1 LRQAYDYWQ
10 DQPGCYD
17 SGKTSGW
24 FGAGG
29 GVGEG
34 KPPPETETETE
45 TENPAAPSK
54 RMCQKAGKR

>member
-1 LRQAYDYWQ
+1 MTTGRINQVVTILARPA
-10 DQPGCYD
+10 
-17 SGKTSGW
+17 GW